1 MRKYLFGALVV
12 VALPGAASAQPDCG
26 QAKSCAVPCTEPCR
40 PAPPSQPSG
49 EPSGAPAGEQ
59 GAFAAPPRTG
69 TAVGASRSV
78 GIEGFGL
85 DLPAQRLR
93 MPTLQLPSLV
103 RYVRQPRFHLDAQ
116 EAGFVRNVATELTFP
131 AGNDLNGGG
140 AGGPAGGPAGS
151 CNAGNPGGGPAG
163 CTNGQGAA
171 AGGQYDVYGTGGQM
185 PPLPRVERAVER
197 DVPHPDVG
205 RVQQPGQEQIVR
217 DLATGKLYKVVM
229 HEVPQPQPV
238 VSQRELQLAQEL
250 NEQKRR
256 ADEVQAKLSRLETL
270 IERIAENQS
279 PVQPGATTATANSM
293 RPLPTTTAVTESRDL
308 FGPPPMIFNE
318 AGPSDQVV
326 EDVKPV
332 ERYDAV
338 KTSYQ
343 APPSAVVTPEATS
356 ESNAPAHHSVSQPVV
371 EVRPAGDSRLG
382 NTLKRWFAF
391 RTPE

>member
-1 MRKYLFGALVV
+1 MRKFIFGAVV
-12 VALPGAASAQPDCG
+12 VAALPGAASAQQPDCG
-26 QAKSCAVPCTEPCR
+26 QAKSCSVPCTEPCR
-40 PAPPSQPSG
+40 TTPPPT
-49 EPSGAPAGEQ
+49 PPPVAPAGNP
-59 GAFAAPPRTG
+59 GAFAAGPRTG
-69 TAVGASRSV
+69 TAVGATRSV
-78 GIEGFGL
+78 GIQGFGL

-93 MPTLQLPSLV
+93 MPTLQLPGLV
-103 RYVRQPRFHLDAQ
+103 RYARQPHFEADAQ
-116 EAGFVRNVATELTFP
+116 NIGFVRNVATEYTYP
-131 AGNDLNGGG
+131 AGNDGGQNAG
-140 AGGPAGGPAGS
+140 IAGGPSVTPAGS
-151 CNAGNPGGGPAG
+151 CNDGTPAGTAAG

-217 DLATGKLYKVVM
+217 DPATGKLYKVVM
-229 HEVPQPQPV
+229 HEVPQPQPA

-279 PVQPGATTATANSM
+279 PVQPGATTATADSM